1 VSGGCDL
8 EHHVAM
14 ADGVTLFC
22 RDYAAPAHLDSGVHD
37 SRPLAPVPVLC
48 LPGLTR
54 NSRDFEPLAR
64 HLSSVRRV
72 LTPDLRGRGRSD
84 RDPDWRRYRLD
95 VYVADMIALLDA
107 LQIEQVVVVGTS
119 LGGLVGM
126 FMAAGHRARVAGL
139 VMNDIGPEVD
149 AAGLARISGYVG
161 QGRSYPTWVHAARGI
176 EAAHG
181 AAFPDFTLDQWL
193 EMAKR
198 TMVVTQNGRISF
210 DYDMAIAEPFAKPGN
225 AAPPNLWLAY
235 EALRDVPML
244 LVRGELSDL
253 LSPDTVRQMGVR
265 NPKLRSIT
273 VASGAARHE
282 LIAYARPDTAAARTS
297 SYHVVVIPD
306 GQSARAALASTLGI
320 RNTVIKRRELLLWQ
334 NVRIHLDTVQDLGTF
349 IEFEAVITTEDDR
362 THSPARIEQL
372 RKALSIKDE
381 HLVTTSYGDM

>member
-1 VSGGCDL
+1 MSGGCDL

-139 VMNDIGPEVD
+139 VMNDIGPELD
-149 AAGLARISGYVG
+149 PRGMQRIASGMGKV
-161 QGRSYPTWVHAARGI
+161 RAVASWE
-176 EAAHG
+176 EAA
-181 AAFPDFTLDQWL
+181 DD
-193 EMAKR
+193 
-198 TMVVTQNGRISF
+198 
-210 DYDMAIAEPFAKPGN
+210 
-225 AAPPNLWLAY
+225 
-235 EALRDVPML
+235 
-244 LVRGELSDL
+244 
-253 LSPDTVRQMGVR
+253 
-265 NPKLRSIT
+265 
-273 VASGAARHE
+273 
-282 LIAYARPDTAAARTS
+282 
-297 SYHVVVIPD
+297 
-306 GQSARAALASTLGI
+306 ARAANESALPDLDEAEWLRFAHAVYRQEASDRIVRDVDPLVGRALLEPSVPAPDFWAAFATLQGLPVLCL
-320 RNTVIKRRELLLWQ
+320 RGATSDVLSA
-334 NVRIHLDTVQDLGTF
+334 DTVGRMLRIVPGMLTETIEGRGHAPTLDEPSSREALDRFLG
-349 IEFEAVITTEDDR
+349 AV
-362 THSPARIEQL
+362 
-372 RKALSIKDE
+372 
-381 HLVTTSYGDM
+381 

>member
-139 VMNDIGPEVD
+139 VMNDIGPELD
-149 AAGLARISGYVG
+149 PRGMQRIASGMGKV
-161 QGRSYPTWVHAARGI
+161 RAVASWE
-176 EAAHG
+176 EAA
-181 AAFPDFTLDQWL
+181 DD
-193 EMAKR
+193 
-198 TMVVTQNGRISF
+198 
-210 DYDMAIAEPFAKPGN
+210 
-225 AAPPNLWLAY
+225 
-235 EALRDVPML
+235 
-244 LVRGELSDL
+244 
-253 LSPDTVRQMGVR
+253 
-265 NPKLRSIT
+265 
-273 VASGAARHE
+273 
-282 LIAYARPDTAAARTS
+282 
-297 SYHVVVIPD
+297 
-306 GQSARAALASTLGI
+306 ARAANESALPDLDEAEWLRFAHAVYRQETSDRIVRDVDPLVGRALLESSVSAPDFWTAFATLQGLPVLCL
-320 RNTVIKRRELLLWQ
+320 RGATSDVLSA
-334 NVRIHLDTVQDLGTF
+334 DTVHRMMRIVPGMQAETIEGRGHAPTLDEPSSREALDRFLG
-349 IEFEAVITTEDDR
+349 AV
-362 THSPARIEQL
+362 
-372 RKALSIKDE
+372 
-381 HLVTTSYGDM
+381 

>member
-22 RDYAAPAHLDSGVHD
+22 RDYAAAAHLDSGVHD

-139 VMNDIGPEVD
+139 VMNDIGPELD
-149 AAGLARISGYVG
+149 PRGMQRIASGMGKV
-161 QGRSYPTWVHAARGI
+161 RAVASWE
-176 EAAHG
+176 EAA
-181 AAFPDFTLDQWL
+181 AD
-193 EMAKR
+193 
-198 TMVVTQNGRISF
+198 
-210 DYDMAIAEPFAKPGN
+210 
-225 AAPPNLWLAY
+225 
-235 EALRDVPML
+235 
-244 LVRGELSDL
+244 
-253 LSPDTVRQMGVR
+253 
-265 NPKLRSIT
+265 
-273 VASGAARHE
+273 
-282 LIAYARPDTAAARTS
+282 
-297 SYHVVVIPD
+297 
-306 GQSARAALASTLGI
+306 ARAANESALPDLDEAEWL
-320 RNTVIKRRELLLWQ
+320 RFAHAVYRREASDRIVRDVDPLVGRALLEPSVPAPDFWAAFAALQ
-334 NVRIHLDTVQDLGTF
+334 GLPMLCLRGATSDVLSADTVYRMQQLVPGLRAETIDGRGHAPTLDEPSSREALDRFLG
-349 IEFEAVITTEDDR
+349 AV
-362 THSPARIEQL
+362 
-372 RKALSIKDE
+372 
-381 HLVTTSYGDM
+381 

>member
-14 ADGVTLFC
+14 ADGATLFC

-84 RDPDWRRYRLD
+84 RDSDWRRYRLD

-139 VMNDIGPEVD
+139 VMNDIGPELD
-149 AAGLARISGYVG
+149 PRGMQRIASGMGKV
-161 QGRSYPTWVHAARGI
+161 RAVASWA
-176 EAAHG
+176 EAAADAR
-181 AAFPDFTLDQWL
+181 AAN
-193 EMAKR
+193 ESA
-198 TMVVTQNGRISF
+198 
-210 DYDMAIAEPFAKPGN
+210 
-225 AAPPNLWLAY
+225 
-235 EALRDVPML
+235 
-244 LVRGELSDL
+244 LSDL
-253 LSPDTVRQMGVR
+253 DEAEWLRFAHAVYRQEASDRIVRDVDPLVGRALLEPSVPAPDFWAAFATLQGLPVLCLRGATSDVLSADTVGRM
-265 NPKLRSIT
+265 LRIVPGMLTETIEGRGHAPTLDEPSSRE
-273 VASGAARHE
+273 ALDRFLGA
-282 LIAYARPDTAAARTS
+282 
-297 SYHVVVIPD
+297 V
-306 GQSARAALASTLGI
+306 
-320 RNTVIKRRELLLWQ
+320 
-334 NVRIHLDTVQDLGTF
+334 
-349 IEFEAVITTEDDR
+349 
-362 THSPARIEQL
+362 
-372 RKALSIKDE
+372 
-381 HLVTTSYGDM
+381 

>member
-1 VSGGCDL
+1 MSGGCDL

-139 VMNDIGPEVD
+139 VMNDIGPELD
-149 AAGLARISGYVG
+149 PRGMQRIASGMGKV
-161 QGRSYPTWVHAARGI
+161 RAVASWA
-176 EAAHG
+176 EAA
-181 AAFPDFTLDQWL
+181 AD
-193 EMAKR
+193 
-198 TMVVTQNGRISF
+198 
-210 DYDMAIAEPFAKPGN
+210 
-225 AAPPNLWLAY
+225 
-235 EALRDVPML
+235 
-244 LVRGELSDL
+244 
-253 LSPDTVRQMGVR
+253 
-265 NPKLRSIT
+265 
-273 VASGAARHE
+273 
-282 LIAYARPDTAAARTS
+282 
-297 SYHVVVIPD
+297 
-306 GQSARAALASTLGI
+306 ARAANESALPDLDEAEWLRFAHAVYRQEASDRIVRDVDPLVGRALLEPSVPAPDFWAAFATLQGLPVLCL
-320 RNTVIKRRELLLWQ
+320 RGATSDVLSA
-334 NVRIHLDTVQDLGTF
+334 DTVGRMLRIVPGMLTETIEGRGHAPTLDEPSSREALDRFLG
-349 IEFEAVITTEDDR
+349 AV
-362 THSPARIEQL
+362 
-372 RKALSIKDE
+372 
-381 HLVTTSYGDM
+381 

>member
-139 VMNDIGPEVD
+139 VMNDIGPELD
-149 AAGLARISGYVG
+149 PRGMQRIASGMGKV
-161 QGRSYPTWVHAARGI
+161 RAVASWA
-176 EAAHG
+176 EAA
-181 AAFPDFTLDQWL
+181 AD
-193 EMAKR
+193 
-198 TMVVTQNGRISF
+198 
-210 DYDMAIAEPFAKPGN
+210 
-225 AAPPNLWLAY
+225 
-235 EALRDVPML
+235 
-244 LVRGELSDL
+244 
-253 LSPDTVRQMGVR
+253 
-265 NPKLRSIT
+265 
-273 VASGAARHE
+273 
-282 LIAYARPDTAAARTS
+282 
-297 SYHVVVIPD
+297 
-306 GQSARAALASTLGI
+306 ARAANESALPDLDEAEWLRFAHAVYRQEASDRIVRDVDPLVGRALLEPSVPAPDFWAAFATLQGLPVLCL
-320 RNTVIKRRELLLWQ
+320 RGATSDVLSA
-334 NVRIHLDTVQDLGTF
+334 DTVGRMLRIVPGMLTETIEGRGHAPTLDEPSSREALDRFLG
-349 IEFEAVITTEDDR
+349 AV
-362 THSPARIEQL
+362 
-372 RKALSIKDE
+372 
-381 HLVTTSYGDM
+381 